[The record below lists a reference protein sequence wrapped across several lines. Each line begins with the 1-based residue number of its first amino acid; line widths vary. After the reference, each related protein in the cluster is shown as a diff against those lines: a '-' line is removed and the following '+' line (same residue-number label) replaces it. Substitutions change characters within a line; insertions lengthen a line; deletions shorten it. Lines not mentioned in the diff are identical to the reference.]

1 MAVSNRIQEAKR
13 MGAAIRSRRGTTS
26 GCVSFQCGKTNLA
39 CRELAL
45 KPVPV
50 TMFLLAHP
58 SCRVCYIRDVQ
69 GLLQHTELVLC
80 RLPVTQTIFSS
91 MDKIVVVPCQVLQW
105 QRSAAKTLFGIAM
118 APRRAV
124 V

>member
-1 MAVSNRIQEAKR
+1 MCE
-13 MGAAIRSRRGTTS
+13 
-26 GCVSFQCGKTNLA
+26 FQRGKTDLA

-58 SCRVCYIRDVQ
+58 SCRFCYTRDMQ
-69 GLLQHTELVLC
+69 GLLHTKLL
-80 RLPVTQTIFSS
+80 L
-91 MDKIVVVPCQVLQW
+91 K
-105 QRSAAKTLFGIAM
+105 AANTLLGIAM
-118 APRRAV
+118 APRRTV